1 MNKYKV
7 GGCVRDKLLDYD
19 YTEIDWVVVGSTP
32 QDLLDKGFLQV
43 GSGFPVFLH
52 PQTKEEYALARTER
66 KSGVGYKGFE
76 FFTDVNVTLEEDL
89 SRRDLTINA
98 MAEDS
103 DGNIIDPYGG
113 QKDLSQ
119 KILRHVSD
127 AFLEDPLR
135 ILRVARFAARYHHLG
150 FKVADETLSLMAHIS
165 DSGELVHLAAERVWV
180 ETNKALQEK
189 TPSIYI
195 EVLRQCNAL
204 SKLFPEIDRLFNVP
218 QSMSKAN
225 TGMHTLLSL
234 DYSAALDNDPS
245 TRFAVL
251 IGNVGKGIDAAC
263 IEQHNED
270 VNIKIVHDLCNRL
283 KTPNRYREIA
293 IAVTKYRSFCH
304 NSRSLDPSTI
314 IEMFKGVG
322 AFKASSNLIQ
332 FVSCC
337 EADANA
343 SKESRAASYDAGI
356 WLIKVFNE
364 IQLVNNKALMKKGFS
379 GEQLGQEIDRCREQ
393 IIAKLIEK
401 KF

>member
-1 MNKYKV
+1 MNKYRV

-119 KILRHVSD
+119 KILRHVSN

-150 FKVADETLSLMAHIS
+150 FKVADETLSLMTHIS
-165 DSGELVHLAAERVWV
+165 GSGELVHLAAERVWV

-251 IGNVGKGIDAAC
+251 IGNVGKGIDTAC
-263 IEQHNED
+263 TEQHNED
-270 VNIKIVHDLCNRL
+270 VGIKIVHDLCNRL

-304 NSRSLDPSTI
+304 NSRSLDPSTL
-314 IEMFKGVG
+314 
-322 AFKASSNLIQ
+322 SLIH
-332 FVSCC
+332 
-337 EADANA
+337 
-343 SKESRAASYDAGI
+343 I
-356 WLIKVFNE
+356 
-364 IQLVNNKALMKKGFS
+364 
-379 GEQLGQEIDRCREQ
+379 
-393 IIAKLIEK
+393 
-401 KF
+401 

>member
-150 FKVADETLSLMAHIS
+150 FKVADETLSLMSPYIRQWRIS
-165 DSGELVHLAAERVWV
+165 
-180 ETNKALQEK
+180 
-189 TPSIYI
+189 PSC
-195 EVLRQCNAL
+195 RRK
-204 SKLFPEIDRLFNVP
+204 SMGRDK
-218 QSMSKAN
+218 QSTAREN
-225 TGMHTLLSL
+225 T
-234 DYSAALDNDPS
+234 
-245 TRFAVL
+245 
-251 IGNVGKGIDAAC
+251 
-263 IEQHNED
+263 
-270 VNIKIVHDLCNRL
+270 
-283 KTPNRYREIA
+283 
-293 IAVTKYRSFCH
+293 
-304 NSRSLDPSTI
+304 
-314 IEMFKGVG
+314 
-322 AFKASSNLIQ
+322 
-332 FVSCC
+332 
-337 EADANA
+337 
-343 SKESRAASYDAGI
+343 
-356 WLIKVFNE
+356 
-364 IQLVNNKALMKKGFS
+364 
-379 GEQLGQEIDRCREQ
+379 
-393 IIAKLIEK
+393 
-401 KF
+401 

>member
-1 MNKYKV
+1 
-7 GGCVRDKLLDYD
+7 
-19 YTEIDWVVVGSTP
+19 
-32 QDLLDKGFLQV
+32 
-43 GSGFPVFLH
+43 
-52 PQTKEEYALARTER
+52 
-66 KSGVGYKGFE
+66 
-76 FFTDVNVTLEEDL
+76 
-89 SRRDLTINA
+89 
-98 MAEDS
+98 
-103 DGNIIDPYGG
+103 
-113 QKDLSQ
+113 
-119 KILRHVSD
+119 
-127 AFLEDPLR
+127 
-135 ILRVARFAARYHHLG
+135 
-150 FKVADETLSLMAHIS
+150 
-165 DSGELVHLAAERVWV
+165 
-180 ETNKALQEK
+180 
-189 TPSIYI
+189 
-195 EVLRQCNAL
+195 
-204 SKLFPEIDRLFNVP
+204 
-218 QSMSKAN
+218 MSKAN

-251 IGNVGKGIDAAC
+251 IGNVGKGIDTAC
-263 IEQHNED
+263 TEQHNED
-270 VNIKIVHDLCNRL
+270 VSIKIVHDLCNRL

-314 IEMFKGVG
+314 VEMFKGVG